1 MRGGA
6 VYDPSG
12 VYRYWLERWE
22 LGGQKERRVNFLM
35 LNPST
40 ATAETSDP
48 TVRRCEGYAARW
60 GFDRLIVTN
69 LFAFRSTDPRRL
81 RGLGRAAI
89 GEANDAAIL
98 EAAQLAEFTVCAWG
112 ADPATKPRGLVV
124 AGTLL
129 AEGVDLRVLGLTQD
143 RAPRHP
149 LYMRGD
155 AEPVAWGF

>member
-6 VYDPSG
+6 VYDASG

-22 LGGQKERRVNFLM
+22 LTGVGERRVNFLM

-40 ATAETSDP
+40 ATAAASDP
-48 TVRRCEGYAARW
+48 TVRRCEGYARRW

-69 LFAFRSTDPRRL
+69 LFAFRSTDPKVLRRL
-81 RGLGRAAI
+81 GGAAI
-89 GEANDAAIL
+89 GEGNPQAIL
-98 EAAQLAEFTVCAWG
+98 EAAHLAEFTVCAWG
-112 ADPATKPRGLVV
+112 ADPATKPRGLMV
-124 AGTLL
+124 AGRLIDQG
-129 AEGVDLRVLGLTQD
+129 ADLRVLGLTRD
-143 RAPRHP
+143 GAPRHP